1 MWSPKNARG
10 RKGPHAN
17 VAPVAFRAASGD
29 LLGNYTPKV
38 AVFALPTDAA
48 GTKGDFEGETASIAA
63 SFDFHP
69 LKTRELSQIPDVRPF
84 WAPHPIPRG
93 APSGQASVAVCLG
106 CPWDPNGRNRD
117 VRAIN

>member
-38 AVFALPTDAA
+38 AVFALPTDATD
-48 GTKGDFEGETASIAA
+48 TKGAFEGETASIVA
-63 SFDFHP
+63 SFDFP
-69 LKTRELSQIPDVRPF
+69 PENPRVKANTRTLG
-84 WAPHPIPRG
+84 H
-93 APSGQASVAVCLG
+93 LG
-106 CPWDPNGRNRD
+106 CSPHLQGDTFG
-117 VRAIN
+117 AS

>member
-1 MWSPKNARG
+1 MWSPKKARG

-48 GTKGDFEGETASIAA
+48 GTKGDFEGETASIVADHAA
-63 SFDFHP
+63 TL
-69 LKTRELSQIPDVRPF
+69 LKSR
-84 WAPHPIPRG
+84 
-93 APSGQASVAVCLG
+93 
-106 CPWDPNGRNRD
+106 
-117 VRAIN
+117 

>member
-38 AVFALPTDAA
+38 AVFAHPTDAA
-48 GTKGDFEGETASIAA
+48 GTKGDFEGETTSIET
-63 SFDFHP
+63 SFYFHP
-69 LKTRELSQIPDVRPF
+69 LKTRELSKIHAR
-84 WAPHPIPRG
+84 
-93 APSGQASVAVCLG
+93 
-106 CPWDPNGRNRD
+106 
-117 VRAIN
+117 

>member
-1 MWSPKNARG
+1 MDPKMDPEWAPGGAPHSGGVWSPKNARG

-38 AVFALPTDAA
+38 AVFARPTDAA
-48 GTKGDFEGETASIAA
+48 GTKGDFEGERTSIAA

-69 LKTRELSQIPDVRPF
+69 LKTRELSQIPAR
-84 WAPHPIPRG
+84 
-93 APSGQASVAVCLG
+93 
-106 CPWDPNGRNRD
+106 
-117 VRAIN
+117 

>member
-1 MWSPKNARG
+1 MGPRGCPTFWRSVEPKKCEGAE
-10 RKGPHAN
+10 GPHAN

-69 LKTRELSQIPDVRPF
+69 VKTRELSQIPAR
-84 WAPHPIPRG
+84 
-93 APSGQASVAVCLG
+93 
-106 CPWDPNGRNRD
+106 
-117 VRAIN
+117 

>member
-1 MWSPKNARG
+1 MWSPKKARA

-38 AVFALPTDAA
+38 AVFALPTDATD
-48 GTKGDFEGETASIAA
+48 TKGDFEGETASIAA

-69 LKTRELSQIPDVRPF
+69 LKTRELSQIPAR
-84 WAPHPIPRG
+84 
-93 APSGQASVAVCLG
+93 
-106 CPWDPNGRNRD
+106 
-117 VRAIN
+117 